1 MGTTTQP
8 DHAKLSASHSG
19 CWLNCTMAPQY
30 EAQFPDEPPGEAAQ
44 EGTLAHKICELT
56 VSYNAGQ
63 ITKRKYNSQIK
74 KLKEDP
80 LFQDEM
86 IKTAEVYGG
95 YIWEKV
101 MSFDGK
107 PYQAQ
112 EVRVDFS
119 DYVPEGF
126 GTCDSIIIGGDLL
139 CITDY
144 KHGKGIPVSAEN
156 NSQMRLYALGALKQY
171 GMFYDIHRVSMAIV
185 QPRISE
191 DIKEET
197 ITVEELRAWG
207 EQIKPIAQKA
217 YTGEGAE
224 FHEGPWCKNYFCKG
238 RFVCRARAE
247 NMTALEDFKDLPID
261 GLLTDQEK
269 ADREAAM
276 NAGFVLPP
284 VLTDA
289 DVGDLLYRGERL
301 VSWYN
306 DLCDYALKAILSGKD
321 IPGWKAVA
329 GRSDRKWDDADAAIA
344 DILKAGYQEA
354 MLYDRKPKTLAQLE
368 KLIGKKDFDRIVG
381 KHVVKPMGKPTLVV
395 ESDSREPYNSAAADL
410 AGLKD
415 REATRDG

>member
-1 MGTTTQP
+1 MGTSTQR

-19 CWLNCTMAPQY
+19 CWLNCTAAPNY
-30 EAQFPDEPPGEAAQ
+30 EAQFPDGPPGEAAQ
-44 EGTLAHKICELT
+44 EGTLAHQICELI

-63 ITKRKYNSQIK
+63 ITKRKFNSQLK

-80 LFQDEM
+80 LFQEEM
-86 IKTAEVYGG
+86 IHTAEVYAG
-95 YIWEKV
+95 YIWEKA
-101 MSFDGK
+101 MSFTEK

-126 GTCDSIIIGGDLL
+126 GTCDSIVIGDDLL

-197 ITVEELRAWG
+197 ITVDELRAWG
-207 EQIKPIAQKA
+207 EQVKPLAHAA

-238 RFVCRARAE
+238 RDVCRHRAE
-247 NMTALEDFKDLPID
+247 NMTALEDFKDLPVE
-261 GLLTDQEK
+261 GLLTEKEK
-269 ADREAAM
+269 AEREAAM
-276 NAGFVLPP
+276 NAGFNLSP
-284 VLTDA
+284 VLSDA
-289 DVGDLLYRGERL
+289 EVADLLFRGERL

-306 DLCDYALKAILSGKD
+306 DLCSYALEAILEGKD

-329 GRSDRKWDDADAAIA
+329 GRSDRKWDDADAAMN
-344 DILKAGYQEA
+344 DILNAGYQEA

-410 AGLKD
+410 EGLKD
-415 REATRDG
+415 REATQDD